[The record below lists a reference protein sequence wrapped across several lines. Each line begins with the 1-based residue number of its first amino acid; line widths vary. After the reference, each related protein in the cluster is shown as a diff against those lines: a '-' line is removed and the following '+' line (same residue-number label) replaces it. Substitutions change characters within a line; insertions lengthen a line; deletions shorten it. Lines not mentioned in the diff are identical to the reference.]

1 MKKLFKEFKEF
12 AVKGNMMDMA
22 IGIIIGASF
31 NAVVNSLVKDVVL
44 PPIATLSDGVNF
56 EQKRIILRE
65 ALVNAEGTIITDEI
79 AIGYGAFLETVLDFL
94 IVAFTIFIVVKFM
107 NRLKR
112 KAEDEKDQ
120 TVVTPKEIELLTKLN
135 ELMEEQ
141 NEILK
146 QTGNS

>member
-1 MKKLFKEFKEF
+1 MKKLFNEFKEF

-120 TVVTPKEIELLTKLN
+120 TVVTPKDIELLTKLN

>member
-1 MKKLFKEFKEF
+1 MKKLFNEFKEF

-31 NAVVNSLVKDVVL
+31 NAVVNSLVKDIVL

-56 EQKRIILRE
+56 EQKRIILKE
-65 ALVNAEGTIITDEI
+65 AVINAQGSILTDEI
-79 AIGYGAFLETVLDFL
+79 AISYGTFLETVLDFL

-112 KAEDEKDQ
+112 KA
-120 TVVTPKEIELLTKLN
+120 
-135 ELMEEQ
+135 
-141 NEILK
+141 
-146 QTGNS
+146 